1 MQNLNYPHLSFR
13 ELLAQRKLAERA
25 VKRNSNCEEVRQ
37 IIVKINKEL
46 DDRREIKFRNASKSI
61 PTLDFDN

>member
-1 MQNLNYPHLSFR
+1 MQKINYPHLSFR

-25 VKRNSNCEEVRQ
+25 IKRNPNCEKVRQ

-46 DDRREIKFRNASKSI
+46 DDRREIKFRHASKSI

>member
-1 MQNLNYPHLSFR
+1 MQKLNYPHLSFR
-13 ELLAQRKLAERA
+13 ELLAQRKLAEKA
-25 VKRNSNCEEVRQ
+25 VKRNSNCEKVRQ

-61 PTLDFDN
+61 PKLDFDN